1 MVNNYDVAVLSE
13 KVAYLEAAIKN
24 AGIELPEVTSEDNG
38 KTLQVIN
45 GAWATGDKIPDVPG
59 VINALDSTS
68 TTDALSAA
76 QGKVLY
82 NKLVSASLT
91 YDSSSDRFEYDD
103 VLPSPSIQQLTVG
116 ARNTTNG
123 AIYLLW
129 YSTVSNNWLLAA
141 VINGNNPANGEKVN
155 IQYFAS

>member
-1 MVNNYDVAVLSE
+1 MINTQNIAELSE
-13 KVAYLEAAIKN
+13 KVAALEAAIKS

-38 KTLQVIN
+38 KTLQVVN
-45 GAWATGDKIPDVPG
+45 GAWATGDKIPEVPS

-103 VLPSPSIQQLTVG
+103 VLPLPSVQQLTVG
-116 ARNTTNG
+116 ARNTSNG

-129 YSTVSNNWLLAA
+129 YSAVSNKWLLAA
-141 VINGNNPANGEKVN
+141 VISGNNPANGEKVN